1 MKLRCLRRREKTL
14 KVERSSSFSLKE
26 FTAMITDI
34 PLCIWGECFPV
45 SSEEVN
51 NSSGSNS
58 STGSNGSN
66 GSNGSTGSNSS
77 TSQLN

>member
-45 SSEEVN
+45 PVEN
-51 NSSGSNS
+51 NGNEKK
-58 STGSNGSN
+58 GKK
-66 GSNGSTGSNSS
+66 
-77 TSQLN
+77 

>member
-1 MKLRCLRRREKTL
+1 MKIRCLRRREKTL

-51 NSSGSNS
+51 NS
-58 STGSNGSN
+58 NGSN
-66 GSNGSTGSNSS
+66 GSNSSNSSNSS
-77 TSQLN
+77 TSKLN